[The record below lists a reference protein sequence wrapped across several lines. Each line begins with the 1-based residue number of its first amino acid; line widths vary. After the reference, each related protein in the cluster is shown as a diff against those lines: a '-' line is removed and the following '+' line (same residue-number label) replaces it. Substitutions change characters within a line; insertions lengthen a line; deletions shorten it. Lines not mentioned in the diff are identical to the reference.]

1 MGTAACSRPPV
12 LHCQWGPSAH
22 TYPHT
27 CIHTHT
33 HICTQ
38 THSDTHP
45 LILRR
50 KKSKNC
56 IMGKDCNSSGLL
68 YWDVVSVGG
77 HFNRL
82 ALLGVTLVDHWMSL
96 KEE

>member
-1 MGTAACSRPPV
+1 M
-12 LHCQWGPSAH
+12 LLFH
-22 TYPHT
+22 TYTRKHT
-27 CIHTHT
+27 HIHTHTHT
-33 HICTQ
+33 HICTH